1 MSTIA
6 PYRRELKGPVA
17 FTELVS
23 CSKSAEL
30 TLRRRGTSRR
40 GLSQARFHRGVVVQV
55 RRERFVYPAG
65 ASPAPTGSSRS
76 GSYRPVQIFG
86 AAEVSGHDEF
96 PQRSGAVL
104 RRAVRH
110 DILQFYA
117 RVLGTSLSRSPP
129 RDGLNSIQAL

>member
-65 ASPAPTGSSRS
+65 ASPAPIGSSRS
-76 GSYRPVQIFG
+76 VAPSDRGGNEAVEAWETKAASGRLRVDRP
-86 AAEVSGHDEF
+86 
-96 PQRSGAVL
+96 
-104 RRAVRH
+104 
-110 DILQFYA
+110 
-117 RVLGTSLSRSPP
+117 
-129 RDGLNSIQAL
+129 